1 MNWKTLRSV
10 AAIVLIALIASACST
25 RRLVTSSERVRER
38 TGFSHRTNERDS
50 VVEHDTLV
58 EMTTVTI
65 RENERGETVRVS
77 TVTDRERVR
86 DRALSRDSRV
96 KIKVDTVYIER
107 RDSTVVLNTERRAM
121 ASPWVLTLKWV
132 IVIGIAL
139 IGLMYL
145 IYLLTIKDL

>member
-38 TGFSHRTNERDS
+38 TGFSHLTNERDS

-58 EMTTVTI
+58 EVTTVTI

-121 ASPWVLTLKWV
+121 ASSWGITLKW
-132 IVIGIAL
+132 IFVIGIAL

>member
-1 MNWKTLRSV
+1 M
-10 AAIVLIALIASACST
+10 
-25 RRLVTSSERVRER
+25 TSSERVRER
-38 TGFSHRTNERDS
+38 TGFSHLTNERDS

-58 EMTTVTI
+58 EVTTVTI

-121 ASPWVLTLKWV
+121 TSSWGITLKW
-132 IVIGIAL
+132 IFVIGIAL

>member
-38 TGFSHRTNERDS
+38 TGFSHLTNERDS

-58 EMTTVTI
+58 EVTTVTI

-107 RDSTVVLNTERRAM
+107 RDSTAVLNTERRAM
-121 ASPWVLTLKWV
+121 ASSWGITLKW
-132 IVIGIAL
+132 IFVIGIAL

>member
-1 MNWKTLRSV
+1 MIVVIGMSVLCVTGCRSSRS
-10 AAIVLIALIASACST
+10 LMST
-25 RRLVTSSERVRER
+25 ERVRASVGLTHLATER
-38 TGFSHRTNERDS
+38 DSMVMHDS
-50 VVEHDTLV
+50 VVEV
-58 EMTTVTI
+58 TTVTI
-65 RENERGETVRVS
+65 RENERGDTIRVS

-121 ASPWVLTLKWV
+121 ASSWGITLKW
-132 IVIGIAL
+132 IFVIGIAL

>member
-1 MNWKTLRSV
+1 M
-10 AAIVLIALIASACST
+10 
-25 RRLVTSSERVRER
+25 TSSERVRER
-38 TGFSHRTNERDS
+38 TGFSHLTNERDS

-58 EMTTVTI
+58 EVTTVTI

-96 KIKVDTVYIER
+96 KIKVGTVYIER

-121 ASPWVLTLKWV
+121 ASSWGITLKW
-132 IVIGIAL
+132 IFVIGIAL

>member
-1 MNWKTLRSV
+1 M
-10 AAIVLIALIASACST
+10 
-25 RRLVTSSERVRER
+25 TSSERVRER
-38 TGFSHRTNERDS
+38 AGFSHLTNERDS

-58 EMTTVTI
+58 EVTTVTI

-107 RDSTVVLNTERRAM
+107 RDSTAVLNTERRAM
-121 ASPWVLTLKWV
+121 ASSWGITLKW
-132 IVIGIAL
+132 IFVIGIAL

>member
-1 MNWKTLRSV
+1 M
-10 AAIVLIALIASACST
+10 
-25 RRLVTSSERVRER
+25 TSSERVRER
-38 TGFSHRTNERDS
+38 TGFSHLTNERDS

-58 EMTTVTI
+58 EVTTVTI

-121 ASPWVLTLKWV
+121 ASSWGITLKW
-132 IVIGIAL
+132 IFVIGIAL

-145 IYLLTIKDL
+145 IYLLTIKNL